1 MSNEKTESL
10 ETLFETLDEVV
21 QKLEHEE
28 ITLEESFTLYQ
39 QGMEL
44 LKKCNDTIDVVEK
57 KVQLLDEKGG
67 YHDF

>member
-10 ETLFETLDEVV
+10 ETLFETLDVVV
-21 QKLEHEE
+21 QRLEKEE
-28 ITLEESFTLYQ
+28 ITLEESFSLYQ

-44 LKKCNDTIDVVEK
+44 LKKCNETIDVVEK

>member
-1 MSNEKTESL
+1 MGSEKTESL

-21 QKLEHEE
+21 QKLEKEE

-44 LKKCNDTIDVVEK
+44 LKKCNETIDNVEK
-57 KVQLLDEKGG
+57 KVQLLDEKGE